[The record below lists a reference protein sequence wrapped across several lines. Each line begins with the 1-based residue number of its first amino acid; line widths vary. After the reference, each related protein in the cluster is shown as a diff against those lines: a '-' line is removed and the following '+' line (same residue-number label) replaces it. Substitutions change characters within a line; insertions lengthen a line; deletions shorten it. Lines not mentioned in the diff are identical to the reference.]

1 MRFGP
6 HRRRVAS
13 RRAACFLSSTPL
25 FLMIGATP
33 YAVDATGGGLVFG
46 RRNVERL
53 AAAWEALR
61 WRFGSA

>member
-1 MRFGP
+1 
-6 HRRRVAS
+6 
-13 RRAACFLSSTPL
+13 
-25 FLMIGATP
+25 MIGATP